1 MSGEQLSCCIWR
13 GVWDAGW
20 HSGWRACEND
30 PRAYLKMDGNSL
42 HDLARLVYVLSGKL
56 EIDLQAVHSRPH
68 HIYLCCTLPFLN
80 PSVDIY
86 SYPVYTLLISC
97 LLFCTSCISLPYTSY
112 SAPLSPQWQSRYRW
126 HVRLPTTAGCGAD
139 YCGGDTTAS
148 RGGRS

>member
-1 MSGEQLSCCIWR
+1 
-13 GVWDAGW
+13 
-20 HSGWRACEND
+20 
-30 PRAYLKMDGNSL
+30 MDGNSL

-80 PSVDIY
+80 LSVDIY

-112 SAPLSPQWQSRYRW
+112 SATYVLSGSRD
-126 HVRLPTTAGCGAD
+126 T
-139 YCGGDTTAS
+139 GGTCAS
-148 RGGRS
+148 RQPQAVGQTTVAVTLQLPGVGDPEQ